1 MRITLPK
8 LAFLCVAFAGM
19 LLLPIP
25 AGAASITIFE
35 NAQLTTGSLAG
46 TQFPFS
52 FSYESTAVNGIGQ
65 EFISLTSFNFNLLG
79 TPYTIADI
87 TQGGQAIFQDG
98 VLQNITAAF
107 LAIPPR
113 QAPVFSIAFG
123 FGGPGV
129 IGYIDLDHNFGEG
142 TYTQA
147 NVPEPSSLLTLGLA
161 IAFIIKM
168 RGLSPHFFNSIS
180 S

>member
-1 MRITLPK
+1 MRKIALRLVLLCIPLIGMTALPN
-8 LAFLCVAFAGM
+8 
-19 LLLPIP
+19 P
-25 AGAASITIFE
+25 AAAASITTFE

-46 TQFPFS
+46 TAFPFS
-52 FSYESTAVNGIGQ
+52 FSYESTSVNGVGQ
-65 EFISLTSFNFNLLG
+65 EFISLTGFNFNLLG
-79 TPYTIADI
+79 TPYTLADI
-87 TQGGQAIFQDG
+87 TQGGQAIFKDG

-107 LAIPPR
+107 LTIPPR

-129 IGYIDLDHNFGEG
+129 IGYIDLNRNFGEG

-147 NVPEPSSLLTLGLA
+147 NVPEPSSLLTLGLG
-161 IAFIIKM
+161 IALIIKM